1 MFLDSSP
8 ALGTVKYACK
18 VDVSWSVADDSWG
31 KYEAAMKAATRKNVI
46 PGCASV
52 TERWTIPWDLAVSMI
67 LWYFMP
73 LLFVVEGIFSK
84 NVWYTEVCIST
95 SHTSHGKHAR
105 TKVVLRHG
113 KLIHAR
119 AFGFADLETKRPFS
133 LDTLCRTF
141 CLTKTY
147 VPLAWSKWLEMDQ
160 TWCSLE
166 TIKMWLITE
175 LATLPEYYCVFL
187 QALREGDLKGLDNN
201 GGLLA
206 EIMWDPGLKG
216 LQGNSKLPWEVRCWC
231 SQHSVRWAWFW
242 SLEKTQVTVAF
253 MILVEQG
260 RVRLD
265 DPVAK
270 FLPAFADV
278 QADERAGNLQEIGWH
293 VAVQYAKSQSVL
305 HETMPCRQ
313 RIVPIASNPQLPKTL
328 RLLYF
333 PASHD
338 CTSLIMHPQVVAA
351 RSSDESRPSMLC
363 KPKRVMRMQHLQPGG
378 MLQLEGVS
386 NST

>member
-1 MFLDSSP
+1 M
-8 ALGTVKYACK
+8 
-18 VDVSWSVADDSWG
+18 
-31 KYEAAMKAATRKNVI
+31 
-46 PGCASV
+46 
-52 TERWTIPWDLAVSMI
+52 
-67 LWYFMP
+67 
-73 LLFVVEGIFSK
+73 
-84 NVWYTEVCIST
+84 
-95 SHTSHGKHAR
+95 
-105 TKVVLRHG
+105 
-113 KLIHAR
+113 
-119 AFGFADLETKRPFS
+119 
-133 LDTLCRTF
+133 
-141 CLTKTY
+141 
-147 VPLAWSKWLEMDQ
+147 
-160 TWCSLE
+160 
-166 TIKMWLITE
+166 
-175 LATLPEYYCVFL
+175 
-187 QALREGDLKGLDNN
+187 
-201 GGLLA
+201 
-206 EIMWDPGLKG
+206 
-216 LQGNSKLPWEVRCWC
+216 
-231 SQHSVRWAWFW
+231 
-242 SLEKTQVTVAF
+242 TVAF

-293 VAVQYAKSQSVL
+293 VAVQYAK
-305 HETMPCRQ
+305 PCRQ
-313 RIVPIASNPQLPKTL
+313 RIVPITSNPQLPKTL